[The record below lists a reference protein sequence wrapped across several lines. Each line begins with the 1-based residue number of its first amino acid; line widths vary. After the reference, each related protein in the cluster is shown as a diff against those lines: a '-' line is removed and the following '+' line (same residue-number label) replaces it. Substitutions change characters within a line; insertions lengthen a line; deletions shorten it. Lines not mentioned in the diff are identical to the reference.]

1 MKQFETRN
9 QTQGNQNAGVTENL
23 ASMKIGKG
31 LLTYDGLDL
40 GTTF

>member
-1 MKQFETRN
+1 MKQF
-9 QTQGNQNAGVTENL
+9 GNKKSNSGKSKAGVTENL

-31 LLTYDGLDL
+31 LSTYDGLDL